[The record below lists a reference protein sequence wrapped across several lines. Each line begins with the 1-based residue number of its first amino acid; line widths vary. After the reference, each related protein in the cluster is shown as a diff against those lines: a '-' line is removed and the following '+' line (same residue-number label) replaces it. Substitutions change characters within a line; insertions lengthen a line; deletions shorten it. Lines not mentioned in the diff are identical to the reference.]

1 MPWEVAAPAYPTI
14 RLSTPAQVRYQI
26 PISVTR
32 CRITLPDTD
41 ISYHIHLHLVTDIY
55 DLLLHTATLST
66 ALPEPVCAM
75 TTASSDK
82 YRNDGALVNALTGL
96 GVPAKDKTT
105 ATSVSFQTLL
115 TEAELES
122 LYTNGIPRRY
132 VDCIADEILRHQ
144 PSIALGGDAAA
155 DNADLLTRFN
165 QFLQATQFHFALAEV
180 IKLQR
185 LYGGAGLVLLI
196 DDGGQPDEPVEM
208 GRIRAVRGYVPLS
221 RHELIPED
229 FSITD
234 YSRPSHYRITTSQ
247 RITPNQTS
255 GYVNIRVHHTRVAR
269 FDGLYLPWNLRS
281 RNTGWGQSVLQ
292 LVWNAFK
299 RYETAMSGLES
310 MTSDSDV
317 FVHKIPGLFN
327 RIAAGNESDLRK
339 RLEANNLSRS
349 VYGGMVVDV
358 EEEISFINRAL
369 SNIATATDPFIK
381 DLQAATG
388 WPASILMG
396 DSPGGLGKEGRYEER
411 VWASL
416 VEQWQ
421 EVYCRTPITEVFTYI
436 LASREGP
443 TRGRIPE
450 SWSVLF
456 PSVFTQ
462 TEKEKA
468 ELHQLKATSDAQ
480 YIQLGVLNPLEVR
493 ESRFGGTDYSIDTKL
508 NEAITEQ
515 LIAST
520 DAQFQSQMA
529 GYDAQLQA
537 ATQPPALPEGEEE
550 PAAEGGAVLPPA
562 EGGRGDF
569 LFDDADGLRIAITHR
584 HGDVVAGPL
593 VGPDGQ
599 RIDSSA
605 AAPVLILGPHRT
617 RARKL
622 YRARFALDS
631 AITDGPYTTGF
642 NSLRAAKVAVQHF
655 FPGQNVAGL
664 SPVPDAEADAFRAY
678 NEGY

>member
-1 MPWEVAAPAYPTI
+1 MTVAP
-14 RLSTPAQVRYQI
+14 
-26 PISVTR
+26 
-32 CRITLPDTD
+32 
-41 ISYHIHLHLVTDIY
+41 
-55 DLLLHTATLST
+55 
-66 ALPEPVCAM
+66 
-75 TTASSDK
+75 SDN

-105 ATSVSFQTLL
+105 ATSVRFQSLL

-132 VDCIADEILRHQ
+132 VDAIGDEILRHR
-144 PSIALGGDAAA
+144 PTVALGGESSS
-155 DNADLLTRFN
+155 DNGELLTKFN
-165 QFLQATQFHFALAEV
+165 QTLQASQFHFALSEV

-196 DDGGQPDEPVEM
+196 DDGGQPDEAVELS
-208 GRIRAVRGYVPLS
+208 RIRGIRGYIPLS

-229 FSITD
+229 VSITD

-247 RITPNQTS
+247 RITPDQTS

-292 LVWNAFK
+292 LIWNAFK

-327 RIAAGNESDLRK
+327 RIAAGNEADLRK

-358 EEEISFINRAL
+358 EEQIDFINRAL

-396 DSPGGLGKEGRYEER
+396 DSPGGLGKEGRFEER

-421 EVYCRTPITEVFTYI
+421 EVYCRTPITEIFTYI
-436 LASREGP
+436 FASREGP

-456 PSVFTQ
+456 PSIFTQ
-462 TEKEKA
+462 TDKEKA
-468 ELHQLKATSDAQ
+468 ELQQLKAASDIQ

-493 ESRFGGTDYSIDTKL
+493 ESRFGGTEYSLDTKL
-508 NEAITEQ
+508 NETVTQQ

-537 ATQPPALPEGEEE
+537 ATQPPALPEGEEASPE
-550 PAAEGGAVLPPA
+550 AAPTPEGD
-562 EGGRGDF
+562 RGDT
-569 LFDDADGLRIAITHR
+569 LFDSAEGLRICVTHR
-584 HGDVVAGPL
+584 CGDVVAGPL

-605 AAPVLILGPHRT
+605 AAPLLILGPHRT
-617 RARKL
+617 RARRL

-631 AITDGPYTTGF
+631 VITDGPYTTGF
-642 NSLRAAKVAVQHF
+642 NSLRAAKTAVQQL
-655 FPGQNVAGL
+655 FPGQNVVGL

>member
-1 MPWEVAAPAYPTI
+1 
-14 RLSTPAQVRYQI
+14 
-26 PISVTR
+26 
-32 CRITLPDTD
+32 
-41 ISYHIHLHLVTDIY
+41 
-55 DLLLHTATLST
+55 
-66 ALPEPVCAM
+66 M
-75 TTASSDK
+75 TTETSENF
-82 YRNDGALVNALTGL
+82 RNDGALVNALTGL

-105 ATSVSFQTLL
+105 ATKVGFNALL

-122 LYTNGIPRRY
+122 LYTSGIPRRY
-132 VDCIADEILRHQ
+132 VDAIGDEILRHR
-144 PSIALGGDAAA
+144 PTISLGGDAAV
-155 DNADLLTRFN
+155 DNADMLTAFE
-165 QFLQATQFHFALAEV
+165 QFLQSTQFHFALSEV

-196 DDGGQPDEPVEM
+196 DDGGQPEDPVELN
-208 GRIRAVRGYVPLS
+208 RIRAIRGYIPLS

-229 FSITD
+229 VSITD

-247 RITPNQTS
+247 RITPDQTS
-255 GYVNIRVHHTRVAR
+255 GYVNLRVHHTRVAR

-292 LVWNAFK
+292 LIWESFK

-327 RIAAGNESDLRK
+327 RIAAGNEADLRK

-349 VYGGMVVDV
+349 VYGGMVVDT
-358 EEEISFINRAL
+358 EEEIAFINRAL

-396 DSPGGLGKEGRYEER
+396 DSPGGLGKEGRFEER

-421 EVYCRTPITEVFTYI
+421 ETYCRTPITEVFTYI

-450 SWSVLF
+450 SWAVDF
-456 PSVFTQ
+456 PSIFTQ
-462 TEKEKA
+462 TEKEEA
-468 ELHQLKATSDAQ
+468 ELHQLKAASDIQ
-480 YIQLGVLNPLEVR
+480 YIQMGVLNALEVR
-493 ESRFGGTDYSIDTKL
+493 EARFGGTEYSLDTKL
-508 NEAITEQ
+508 NEAVTQQI
-515 LIAST
+515 IATT

-529 GYDAQLQA
+529 GYDAQMQALQ
-537 ATQPPALPEGEEE
+537 QQEQPALTEGE
-550 PAAEGGAVLPPA
+550 PAAPA
-562 EGGRGDF
+562 TPQGEAPADTEAIIPRGDSIY
-569 LFDDADGLRIAITHR
+569 ADSEGLRILVTHR
-584 HGDVVAGPL
+584 QDNVVAGPL

-599 RIDSSA
+599 RIDTSE
-605 AAPVLILGPHRT
+605 AAPLLLIGPHRT
-617 RARKL
+617 RARRL
-622 YRARFALDS
+622 YRARFALDG
-631 AITDGPYTTGF
+631 ALTEGPYTTGF
-642 NSLRAAKVAVQHF
+642 NSMRAAKAAVQRF

-664 SPVPDAEADAFRAY
+664 APVPEAEADAFRAY

>member
-1 MPWEVAAPAYPTI
+1 
-14 RLSTPAQVRYQI
+14 
-26 PISVTR
+26 
-32 CRITLPDTD
+32 
-41 ISYHIHLHLVTDIY
+41 
-55 DLLLHTATLST
+55 
-66 ALPEPVCAM
+66 M
-75 TTASSDK
+75 TTETSEN
-82 YRNDGALVNALTGL
+82 YRNDGALVNVLTGL
-96 GVPAKDKTT
+96 GVPEKDKTT
-105 ATSVSFQTLL
+105 ATKVGFNALL

-122 LYTNGIPRRY
+122 LYTSGIPRRY
-132 VDCIADEILRHQ
+132 VDAIGDEILRHR
-144 PSIALGGDAAA
+144 PTISLGGDAAA
-155 DNADLLTRFN
+155 DNADMLTAFE
-165 QFLQATQFHFALAEV
+165 QFLQSTQFHFALSEV

-196 DDGGQPDEPVEM
+196 DDGGQPEDPVELN
-208 GRIRAVRGYVPLS
+208 RIRAIRGYIPLS

-229 FSITD
+229 VSITD

-247 RITPNQTS
+247 RITPDQTS
-255 GYVNIRVHHTRVAR
+255 GYVNLQVHHTRIAR

-292 LVWNAFK
+292 LIWESFK

-327 RIAAGNESDLRK
+327 RIAAGNEADLRK

-349 VYGGMVVDV
+349 VYGGMVVDT
-358 EEEISFINRAL
+358 EEDIAFINRAL

-396 DSPGGLGKEGRYEER
+396 TSPGGLGKEGRFEER

-421 EVYCRTPITEVFTYI
+421 ETYCRTPITEVFTYI

-443 TRGRIPE
+443 TRGRVPE
-450 SWSVLF
+450 SWAVDF

-462 TEKEKA
+462 TEKEEA
-468 ELHQLKATSDAQ
+468 ELQQLKAASDIQ
-480 YIQLGVLNPLEVR
+480 YIQFGVLNALEVR
-493 ESRFGGTDYSIDTKL
+493 ESRFGSTEYSIDTKL
-508 NEAITEQ
+508 NETITQQ
-515 LIAST
+515 LAAT
-520 DAQFQSQMA
+520 ADAQFQSQMA
-529 GYDAQLQA
+529 GYDAQKQA
-537 ATQPPALPEGEEE
+537 AQPPEAAAEPPEAAAEQSTAPEGGETSA
-550 PAAEGGAVLPPA
+550 PQQFSFDSAE
-562 EGGRGDF
+562 
-569 LFDDADGLRIAITHR
+569 GLRIRVTHR
-584 HGDVVAGPL
+584 VDNVVAGPL

-599 RIDSSA
+599 RIDTSE
-605 AAPVLILGPHRT
+605 AAPLLLIGPHRT
-617 RARKL
+617 RARRL
-622 YRARFALDS
+622 YRARFALDG
-631 AITDGPYTTGF
+631 ALTEGPYTTGF
-642 NSLRAAKVAVQHF
+642 NSMRAAKAAVQRF

-664 SPVPDAEADAFRAY
+664 SLVPDNEADAFRAY

>member
-1 MPWEVAAPAYPTI
+1 MATAA
-14 RLSTPAQVRYQI
+14 S
-26 PISVTR
+26 
-32 CRITLPDTD
+32 
-41 ISYHIHLHLVTDIY
+41 
-55 DLLLHTATLST
+55 
-66 ALPEPVCAM
+66 EEF
-75 TTASSDK
+75 
-82 YRNDGALVNALTGL
+82 RNDGALVNALTGL
-96 GVPAKDKTT
+96 GVPAKDKTA
-105 ATSVSFQTLL
+105 ATKVGFQLLL

-122 LYTNGIPRRY
+122 LYTSGIPRRY
-132 VDCIADEILRHQ
+132 VDAIADEILRHR
-144 PSIALGGDAAA
+144 PTITLGGDSEDGAS
-155 DNADLLTRFN
+155 DLITNFE
-165 QFLQATQFHFALAEV
+165 QFLQATQFAFALSEV

-196 DDGGQPDEPVEM
+196 DDGGQPDEPVELN
-208 GRIRAVRGYVPLS
+208 RIRAVRGYVPLS

-229 FSITD
+229 VSITD
-234 YSRPSHYRITTSQ
+234 YSRPSHYRITTAQ
-247 RITPNQTS
+247 RITPDQTS
-255 GYVNIRVHHTRVAR
+255 GYVNLRIHHTRVAR
-269 FDGLYLPWNLRS
+269 FDGLYLPWNQRA

-292 LVWNAFK
+292 LIWNAFK

-327 RIAAGNESDLRK
+327 RIAAGNEADLRK

-411 VWASL
+411 VWSSL

-421 EVYCRTPITEVFTYI
+421 EVYCRTAITEVFTYI

-450 SWSVLF
+450 SWSVHF

-462 TEKEKA
+462 TDKEKA
-468 ELHQLKATSDAQ
+468 ELHQLKAASDVQ
-480 YIQLGVLNPLEVR
+480 YIQMGVLNALEVR
-493 ESRFGGTDYSIDTKL
+493 EARFGGTEYSLETQL

-515 LIAST
+515 LIATT

-537 ATQPPALPEGEEE
+537 ATQPPALPEGEGAAPPAEE
-550 PAAEGGAVLPPA
+550 GASTAVLPPA
-562 EGGRGDF
+562 DAGRGDA
-569 LFDDADGLRIAITHR
+569 LYADADGLRIAITHR
-584 HGDVVAGPL
+584 RGDVVAGPL

-631 AITDGPYTTGF
+631 TITDGPYTTGF
-642 NSLRAAKVAVQHF
+642 NSLRAAKAAVQHF

-664 SPVPDAEADAFRAY
+664 SAVPDAEADAFRAY